1 MTQPTTTFQNW
12 KRGKLHGL
20 KVLRKPPLSG
30 NPSLIS
36 QLSKQRKPISLA
48 KVGKPK

>member
-1 MTQPTTTFQNW
+1 MTKPTTTFQNW

-20 KVLRKPPLSG
+20 KVLRKPPLSQ

-36 QLSKQRKPISLA
+36 QLSKQSKPISLPRVWA
-48 KVGKPK
+48 K